1 MRKILRKS
9 VLLMLVMS
17 LLVGGMVT
25 TTFAATKS
33 LKKQGF
39 TTSTST
45 ADKKAITV
53 KKGTTTVKLSKKGTG
68 YLKFKATATKTYS
81 FKLSGLKSGN
91 GRYSC
96 GYFYVMRK
104 YGTAGQYIGQEKLKT
119 YGGKNSA
126 LYVATKNSTYS
137 TKKLYQYRTSRTG
150 KIKLNKGEMV
160 YLYFSFSSKDQ
171 LKLKI
176 S

>member
-9 VLLMLVMS
+9 VLLMLVLS

-126 LYVATKNSTYS
+126 LYVATKNGT
-137 TKKLYQYRTSRTG
+137 TGKKLYRYRTSRTG
-150 KIKLNKGEMV
+150 KIKLNKGETV
-160 YLYFSFSSKDQ
+160 YLYFSFYTKDQ